1 MSSSGEVK
9 QSRKNIDSIYHAG
22 YDEDLKPI
30 PMEKYF
36 HPKTDTSTD
45 NIQILI
51 KENVA
56 YGMHFCHGNW
66 RNNKL

>member
-36 HPKTDTSTD
+36 HPKRE
-45 NIQILI
+45 NKY
-51 KENVA
+51 KENP
-56 YGMHFCHGNW
+56 
-66 RNNKL
+66 L